1 VPITQICKKM
11 DHLIIGLENL
21 TVGLQVQGQIRKIRI
36 DSMVMIIIEHHL
48 GRLNINVILK

>member
-1 VPITQICKKM
+1 MPITQICKKM